1 MDELIKSAGYI
12 EEVTEEMSILYKNL
26 INKMLQEFY
35 AISTELKSGLVSDE
49 LRTILQAKA
58 FLLSELLEGY
68 ISDEFYDL

>member
-49 LRTILQAKA
+49 LKTILQAKA
-58 FLLSELLEGY
+58 LLLSELLEGY